1 MPEELKSKNLTSTDS
16 LSKKDVVEEIDL
28 NSNVTDSEK
37 DTQTTKKRSLVGSM
51 KGTFVLPLPD
61 DFNEPLEEFEE
72 YM

>member
-37 DTQTTKKRSLVGSM
+37 DTQTTKKRSLVGCM

-61 DFNEPLEEFEE
+61 DFNEPLEEFAE

>member
-37 DTQTTKKRSLVGSM
+37 DTETTKKGV
-51 KGTFVLPLPD
+51 
-61 DFNEPLEEFEE
+61 
-72 YM
+72 